1 MNQLNQIENLIKGN
15 QSEFDF
21 NTLYPFTTE
30 NIDGYMDLFDLKNKS
45 LLTLGSSSDQAIN
58 AGIVGCQNVTIFD
71 ICPLTKLYYFL
82 KLASLLSLER
92 EMFLQ
97 FLCKTNYEKKIED
110 KR

>member
-45 LLTLGSSSDQAIN
+45 L
-58 AGIVGCQNVTIFD
+58 
-71 ICPLTKLYYFL
+71 
-82 KLASLLSLER
+82 
-92 EMFLQ
+92 
-97 FLCKTNYEKKIED
+97 
-110 KR
+110 